1 MNFGQPPMAG
11 ASLWLEL
18 AQAIDAVTAAVA
30 DCGSGAL
37 SPSRRSCG
45 LRRCQQWD
53 GHGSDIVILL
63 SKSYIQFIVQ

>member
-30 DCGSGAL
+30 DCGSGAKSAQL
-37 SPSRRSCG
+37 RIAPMPAMG
-45 LRRCQQWD
+45 LERIRYFHPFVKVLHSNHC
-53 GHGSDIVILL
+53 SVM
-63 SKSYIQFIVQ
+63 F